1 MPRKSAAAVK
11 EQVQPDLL
19 GASAPQVARPI
30 AKVEPKG
37 KGSKL
42 AVVTSQ
48 PRTLIERLREISDAK
63 DVVLAREIL
72 AMIRSEEDRA
82 SERSFNE
89 SMLAAQSAIPAIKRN
104 SFNKHTK
111 SWWAKLETISKIA
124 DPVIHKH
131 GFSLSYGTETSPI
144 PEHYRII
151 CDVSHRDGHRRR
163 YDLDVGMDSKG
174 PKGEGNKSL
183 AQGSISSTTYAR
195 RGLKCMIFDIV
206 IDGMDNDG
214 NAPDP
219 RQATVIDQ
227 TKGQQVDVCSDEQL
241 AKVREAIE
249 GNGVPEKTFLKHFE
263 IEKVSQLPAAD
274 FQDALAAC
282 RSYSDRRKGA

>member
-1 MPRKSAAAVK
+1 MSRKSATAVK
-11 EQVQPDLL
+11 EQPALF
-19 GASAPQVARPI
+19 AEPQTAKPI
-30 AKVEPKG
+30 AKVEPKP
-37 KGSKL
+37 KKTGSKL
-42 AVVTSQ
+42 AVVTNQ

-72 AMIRSEEDRA
+72 AMIRSEEDRVA
-82 SERSFNE
+82 ERAFNVA
-89 SMLAAQSAIPAIKRN
+89 MLAVQSAIPPIKRN

-124 DPVIHKH
+124 DPIIHKH
-131 GFSLSYGTETSPI
+131 GFSLSYGTETSPL

-206 IDGMDNDG
+206 IEGMDNDG
-214 NAPDP
+214 NAQEP

-227 TKGQQVDVCSDEQL
+227 PSDPIVLINDNQAETLVELIESKGRTRAAFCKSWQID
-241 AKVREAIE
+241 KVGDLPAIDYQTA
-249 GNGVPEKTFLKHFE
+249 VEKLKALKH
-263 IEKVSQLPAAD
+263 V
-274 FQDALAAC
+274 
-282 RSYSDRRKGA
+282 